1 MPDSASLP
9 SQRSPQYAVD
19 PLFPERW
26 SPRAMTGAR
35 LDLETLN
42 SLLEAAR
49 WSPSSGNSQP
59 WVFVHALRGTPA
71 FAAFQEVLS
80 EGNRPWCARAGALV
94 LLAAR
99 TRDEAKQR
107 ALPHAEF
114 DCGSAWMAL
123 ALQASLS
130 GLVAHAMAGFDSEAA
145 ARTAELPPDLKPMV
159 MIALGRRADKETL
172 EEKYR
177 PREFPSDRRPVDAF
191 AFAGRYGETHPGVIP
206 AEGIAGS

>member
-1 MPDSASLP
+1 MPDS
-9 SQRSPQYAVD
+9 SPQPSPRAPQYPVD
-19 PLFPERW
+19 ALFPDRW

-35 LDLETLN
+35 LDIETLN

-71 FAAFQEVLS
+71 FQAFHEVLT

-94 LLAAR
+94 LLATR
-99 TRDEAKQR
+99 TRDDAKQR

-123 ALQASLS
+123 ALQASLF
-130 GLVAHAMAGFDSEAA
+130 GLVSHAMAGFDSEAA
-145 ARTAELPPDLKPMV
+145 ARTAALPQGVKPMV
-159 MIALGRRADKETL
+159 MIALGRRAGKETL
-172 EEKYR
+172 EEKHR
-177 PREFPSDRRPVDAF
+177 VREFPSDRRPVEAF
-191 AFAGRYGETHPGVIP
+191 AFAGRYGETHPGMIP
-206 AEGIAGS
+206 AEGIPGA